1 MKGEFFRPCP
11 KCGKICNAELDMCE
25 ICSGKI
31 AKPELPKPI
40 IPVVTPVVEPI
51 VEEVAPVVEE
61 QVATEE
67 VIEEVATEEN
77 IVEETTNEE
86 KQEEVV
92 VPVIETKAPKGKG
105 AKGLYALV
113 AVLMLIIVALVV
125 VIMQDRQPT
134 VAVGNTTLPSN
145 TTSTTS
151 AQETESTTEIT
162 TGTTA
167 ENAGETLAPVTTTKK
182 AQNTNKET
190 TTKKNTSSSTKETTT
205 KNNTGHSIKETTTKK
220 TVTTTTKKYD
230 TNYKCPDDVHN
241 ENVEI
246 IFPKQIETYIAYS
259 WDRFTETHYVID
271 VEMVNYEIIH
281 NPYCFGDKYIENDA
295 YKVVVEFK
303 VGKRVKIKEHYNA
316 APDYNYRELR
326 STTKEE
332 VEKDYELYDFLHVY
346 ANLYY
351 KQNGESKMITEQLG
365 NETGGARL
373 RFREG
378 DTIKMHCWLETGG
391 ERDVQAERI
400 IVGGEELL

>member
-31 AKPELPKPI
+31 AKPEPPKPI
-40 IPVVTPVVEPI
+40 IPVVTPVVE
-51 VEEVAPVVEE
+51 PVVEE

-92 VPVIETKAPKGKG
+92 VSVIETKAPKGKG

-205 KNNTGHSIKETTTKK
+205 KKI
-220 TVTTTTKKYD
+220 TTTTTTEVNKVEFNPTIVYSKDKVYRDDHYSFDCNTQYYYDFKINKIYFKNNTLYIEVEILKLYEEIYDEDSGGLQIVEVERFDKLGIKERIYNPDLYAICYTENNEYWNKYQVTCYD
-230 TNYKCPDDVHN
+230 TFYYKDSFKKGTKVTMIRDWFEEDDV
-241 ENVEI
+241 EN
-246 IFPKQIETYIAYS
+246 
-259 WDRFTETHYVID
+259 
-271 VEMVNYEIIH
+271 
-281 NPYCFGDKYIENDA
+281 
-295 YKVVVEFK
+295 
-303 VGKRVKIKEHYNA
+303 
-316 APDYNYRELR
+316 
-326 STTKEE
+326 
-332 VEKDYELYDFLHVY
+332 
-346 ANLYY
+346 
-351 KQNGESKMITEQLG
+351 IT
-365 NETGGARL
+365 
-373 RFREG
+373 
-378 DTIKMHCWLETGG
+378 
-391 ERDVQAERI
+391 RI
-400 IVGGEELL
+400 IIDNE